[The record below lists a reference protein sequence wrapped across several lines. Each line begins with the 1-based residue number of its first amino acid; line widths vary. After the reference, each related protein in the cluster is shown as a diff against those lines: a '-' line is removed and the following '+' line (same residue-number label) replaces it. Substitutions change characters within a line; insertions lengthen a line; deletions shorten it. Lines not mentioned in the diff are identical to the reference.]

1 MVRQTFPN
9 QIPFTIPESEK
20 KTVAVIKYAEESG
33 TFVEENADLFKRYP
47 QGAAFLIPH
56 KSGFSFDAYKTMKDM
71 GLKYNKR
78 VDDYLKEV
86 QTAADLQT
94 YYSKKNEYEVSLT
107 TKVTD
112 FERSMARDEFQ
123 SWAKVFKAGRPL
135 VQEELAEGGKKA
147 IARIAAIDDLR
158 KMLNDN
164 TVTTRGSVQ
173 KSLKEM
179 LDVYDSYKMQRQALE
194 NVSGTTNLVA
204 FMKDSAI
211 VKIRELSV
219 KLEESYKQ
227 QVAINK
233 TVGATTELR
242 RYDILAS
249 LLADGGTGDGPKTTT
264 QTYVTSASQT
274 AKLLDTVAS
283 DLLGRKLTK
292 AEKNKYTQLINA
304 EQRKQPS
311 RTTSGDGFST
321 TRGGVD
327 EQQFITE
334 KIAGTAEAKT
344 NRTTDAYAVMM
355 QELGGLQ

>member
-1 MVRQTFPN
+1 M
-9 QIPFTIPESEK
+9 
-20 KTVAVIKYAEESG
+20 AEP
-33 TFVEENADLFKRYP
+33 T
-47 QGAAFLIPH
+47 
-56 KSGFSFDAYKTMKDM
+56 FDAFVKDIYNGTPEARLALAQQLKTA
-71 GLKYNKR
+71 GLYSGKISSNFDTKY
-78 VDDYLKEV
+78 Y
-86 QTAADLQT
+86 TAL
-94 YYSKKNEYEVSLT
+94 
-107 TKVTD
+107 
-112 FERSMARDEFQ
+112 
-123 SWAKVFKAGRPL
+123 
-135 VQEELAEGGKKA
+135 
-147 IARIAAIDDLR
+147 
-158 KMLNDN
+158 
-164 TVTTRGSVQ
+164 
-173 KSLKEM
+173 
-179 LDVYDSYKMQRQALE
+179 
-194 NVSGTTNLVA
+194 
-204 FMKDSAI
+204 
-211 VKIRELSV
+211 V